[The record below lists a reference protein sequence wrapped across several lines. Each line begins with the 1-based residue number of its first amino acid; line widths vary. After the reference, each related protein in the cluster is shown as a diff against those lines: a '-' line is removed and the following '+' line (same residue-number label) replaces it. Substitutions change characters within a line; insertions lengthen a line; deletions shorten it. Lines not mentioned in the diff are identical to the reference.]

1 MRDRLLELQEEASR
15 EIVDAPDLETLK
27 AVKVKY
33 LGKKGEITSVLR
45 GMGKLPAMERP
56 LIGALVNDVR
66 EALSALIEETETNL
80 EAAQLAEKLANENVD
95 VTLPGKSIS
104 LGSLH
109 PINAVIDE
117 VENIFIGM
125 GFHIAEGP
133 EVETDYFN
141 FEMLNLPKNHP
152 ARDMQDSFYI
162 SPETLLRTHTSAV
175 QVRSMIDKKGEVPV
189 RIISPGKVYR
199 RDDDDS
205 THSHQFTQI
214 EGLVVDSGVS
224 MSELHGVLLHLIHQ
238 LFGEET
244 EVRLRPSYFPFTE
257 PSVEVD
263 IFHPE
268 KGWIE
273 ILGAG
278 MVHPNVLEKAGY
290 NSEKYTG
297 FAFGIGAERIAILKY
312 DIDDIRHFYQND
324 LRFIKQFKSV

>member
-1 MRDRLLELQEEASR
+1 MRDRLLALQEEASR
-15 EIVDAPDLETLK
+15 AIVDAQDLETLRE
-27 AVKVKY
+27 VKVKY
-33 LGKKGEITSVLR
+33 LGKKGEITGVLR
-45 GMGKLPAMERP
+45 GMGKLSAMERP
-56 LIGALVNDVR
+56 LIGALANDVR
-66 EALSALIEETETNL
+66 ATLSTLIEEAEAKL
-80 EAAQLAEKLANENVD
+80 EEAKLAEKLANENVD
-95 VTLPGKSIS
+95 VTLPGKAITI
-104 LGSLH
+104 GSLH
-109 PINAVIDE
+109 PINAVLE
-117 VENIFIGM
+117 QVEDIFIGM

-189 RIISPGKVYR
+189 RIISAGKVYR

-278 MVHPNVLEKAGY
+278 MVHPTVLEKAGY
-290 NSEKYTG
+290 DSEKYTG

-312 DIDDIRHFYQND
+312 DIDDIRNFYQND

>member
-56 LIGALVNDVR
+56 LIGALANDVR

-80 EAAQLAEKLANENVD
+80 EAAQMAEKLANENVD

-109 PINAVIDE
+109 PINAVLDE

-189 RIISPGKVYR
+189 RIISTGKVYR

>member
-1 MRDRLLELQEEASR
+1 MRDRLLALQAEASQA
-15 EIVDAPDLETLK
+15 IVDAPDLKTLRE
-27 AVKVKY
+27 VRVKY

-45 GMGKLPAMERP
+45 GMGKLPAIERP
-56 LIGALVNDVR
+56 LIGALANDVR
-66 EALSALIEETETNL
+66 ETLTSMIEEAETNL
-80 EAAQLAEKLANENVD
+80 EEAKLAEKLANENID
-95 VTLPGKSIS
+95 VTLPGKAIS

-109 PINAVIDE
+109 PINAVIDQ
-117 VENIFIGM
+117 VEDIFIGM
-125 GFHIAEGP
+125 GFQLAEGP

-152 ARDMQDSFYI
+152 ARDMHDSFYI

-175 QVRSMIDKKGEVPV
+175 QVRSMIEKKGEVPV
-189 RIISPGKVYR
+189 RIISTGKVYR

-214 EGLVVDSGVS
+214 EGLVVDSGVP
-224 MSELHGVLLHLIHQ
+224 MSELHCVLLHLIRR

-244 EVRLRPSYFPFTE
+244 EIRLRPSYFPFTE

-268 KGWIE
+268 KGWLE

-290 NSEKYTG
+290 DSEKYTG
-297 FAFGIGAERIAILKY
+297 FAFGIGAERIAMLKY
-312 DIDDIRHFYQND
+312 DIDDIRHFYSND

>member
-1 MRDRLLELQEEASR
+1 
-15 EIVDAPDLETLK
+15 
-27 AVKVKY
+27 
-33 LGKKGEITSVLR
+33 
-45 GMGKLPAMERP
+45 
-56 LIGALVNDVR
+56 
-66 EALSALIEETETNL
+66 
-80 EAAQLAEKLANENVD
+80 
-95 VTLPGKSIS
+95 
-104 LGSLH
+104 
-109 PINAVIDE
+109 
-117 VENIFIGM
+117 
-125 GFHIAEGP
+125 
-133 EVETDYFN
+133 
-141 FEMLNLPKNHP
+141 
-152 ARDMQDSFYI
+152 
-162 SPETLLRTHTSAV
+162 
-175 QVRSMIDKKGEVPV
+175 
-189 RIISPGKVYR
+189 
-199 RDDDDS
+199 
-205 THSHQFTQI
+205 
-214 EGLVVDSGVS
+214 

-290 NSEKYTG
+290 DSEKYTG

>member
-15 EIVDAPDLETLK
+15 EIVDAPDLETLR

-45 GMGKLPAMERP
+45 GMGKLPAVERP
-56 LIGALVNDVR
+56 LIGSLANDVR
-66 EALSALIEETETNL
+66 ESLSTLIAETETKL
-80 EAAQLAEKLANENVD
+80 EEALMAEKLANENVD